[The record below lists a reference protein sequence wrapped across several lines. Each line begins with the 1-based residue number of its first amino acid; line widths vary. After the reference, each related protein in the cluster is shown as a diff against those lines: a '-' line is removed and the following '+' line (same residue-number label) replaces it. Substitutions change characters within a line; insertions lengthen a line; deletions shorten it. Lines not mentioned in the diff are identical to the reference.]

1 MNEEPRS
8 RGFGRRART
17 AALVFL
23 VAAGFLAYARMLFW
37 HASFAVGGSDSSGYA
52 NTARLI
58 TMGRAVAEVEG
69 LEQLGLP
76 DSFLRVFIPLGFVD
90 GPAPKTMAPYYPP
103 GFPLHIAF
111 AAMAGGWNYG
121 PFLAS
126 PFAALLCLLLLY
138 LVAREL
144 GLSRLF
150 SAAGAAV
157 LALFP
162 TFVLQAEQPMSDV
175 AATMWTLAAVLFALK
190 SRRRDAWA
198 AASGAAFGMAVLV
211 RPVDALVLLPLL
223 FALRPRARTLAL
235 FGAGGLP
242 FAVFFLIWN
251 RAAYGSPLSVGYSLA
266 GGLLL
271 RAFPGHLRSYVHWLI
286 TLLSPIVPVG
296 WLLVAGNR
304 RVAPRDRA
312 LLFLWFLVFFLFY
325 CFWDVDGAWWYT
337 RYLLPGVP
345 ALILGALLVARDV
358 LAVSRSGRGAVLRRC
373 LAGLALA
380 VVLAFEQRGIR
391 RQGVLGIGEGEK
403 VYADASHWAE
413 HNVPSGSFVV
423 SMQMSG
429 ALRYY
434 TGLLP
439 VRWDSLEPATAAVL
453 REHARARGRALYA
466 LVAPFEVDQFRERIP
481 AAWSR
486 VGAVGDIT
494 LWKAE

>member
-1 MNEEPRS
+1 
-8 RGFGRRART
+8 
-17 AALVFL
+17 
-23 VAAGFLAYARMLFW
+23 MLFW

-52 NTARLI
+52 NAAKLI

-69 LEQLGLP
+69 LEQLDLP
-76 DSFLRVFIPLGFVD
+76 DSFLHAFIPLGFVE
-90 GPAPKTMAPYYPP
+90 GHAPKTMAPSYPP
-103 GFPLHIAF
+103 GLPLHFAF
-111 AAMAGGWNYG
+111 AAMTGGWNYG
-121 PFLAS
+121 PFLVN
-126 PFAALLCLLLLY
+126 PFAALLCLFLLY

-162 TFVLQAEQPMSDV
+162 TFIFQAEQPMSDV
-175 AATMWTLAAVLFALK
+175 VATMWTLAAVLFALK

-198 AASGAAFGMAVLV
+198 AAAGAAFGMTVLV
-211 RPVDALVLLPLL
+211 RPVDFLMFLPLL
-223 FALRPRARTLAL
+223 FVLRPRVRTLA
-235 FGAGGLP
+235 FFVVGGLP
-242 FAVFFLIWN
+242 LAAFFLAWN
-251 RAAYGSPLSVGYSLA
+251 RAAFGSPFTSGYSVG

-271 RAFPGHLRSYVHWLI
+271 RAFPGHLRSYVYWLSA
-286 TLLSPIVPVG
+286 LLSPIVPIG
-296 WLLVAGNR
+296 WLLLPANR
-304 RVAPRDRA
+304 RVALRDRA

-345 ALILGALLVARDV
+345 ALILAALLVARDG
-358 LAVSRSGRGAVLRRC
+358 LAVSRGGRGAVLRRC

-380 VVLAFEQRGIR
+380 VVLAVEQRGIV

-403 VYADASHWAE
+403 VYADASHFAE
-413 HNVPSGSFVV
+413 RNVPSGSFVV
-423 SMQMSG
+423 SMQFSG

-439 VRWDSLEPATAAVL
+439 VRYDWLEPATSATL

-466 LVAPFEVDQFRERIP
+466 LVGPFEVDQFRERIP
-481 AAWSR
+481 ASWTK
-486 VGAVGDIT
+486 VGAVRDIT